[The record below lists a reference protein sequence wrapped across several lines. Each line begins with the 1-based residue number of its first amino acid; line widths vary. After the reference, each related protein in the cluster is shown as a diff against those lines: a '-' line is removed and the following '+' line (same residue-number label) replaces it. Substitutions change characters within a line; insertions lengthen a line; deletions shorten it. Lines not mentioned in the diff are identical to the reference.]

1 MLRRRSSR
9 VKRAAAGVG
18 PGNAS
23 AAGSIQSTDM
33 RWTAA
38 WLLAL
43 AVHLAGIA
51 AVWLCCRG
59 ARLPQP
65 MRDAVELAVLEARL
79 ETARPEREAKRPAP
93 ARPLDHVNL
102 HDRARAHGGV
112 PVHVHGN
119 DHGGDH
125 VHVHDRVKDQPAN
138 VDVNVG
144 VAAPVDVDVH
154 VHGSATVG
162 VAAPVSAPPAS
173 APVNLN
179 LTPNSLAALNPPPPS
194 SATSPASLD
203 TTTLHG
209 TVASDGSLHIRSK
222 SPVTVGSD
230 LTQPGK
236 VLDSW
241 LKDPK
246 AHAASRDGTAAI
258 VRGTFDVTD
267 SIMRAAGQDPYRAQR
282 MKMLDETREQRMTL
296 AVRDRTARREA
307 ELAALPT
314 ELRNIWK
321 DGARSAKERRQ
332 LIFQLWDE
340 CQESAEGEAEGAA
353 AGARARRGIVL
364 FIREHLAE
372 GSLEAYPKEELATL
386 NLARQSRQRFDPYG
400 RSPL

>member
-9 VKRAAAGVG
+9 VKRAAAGIA
-18 PGNAS
+18 PGNAR

-43 AVHLAGIA
+43 AVHLAIA
-51 AVWLCCRG
+51 CVVWMGCRG
-59 ARLPQP
+59 GRTDEAG
-65 MRDAVELAVLEARL
+65 RDTVELAVLEGRAERAPREI
-79 ETARPEREAKRPAP
+79 ETKQPKRAQP
-93 ARPLDHVNL
+93 PLDHVNV
-102 HDRARAHGGV
+102 HDHVKVHDHGHDHGGV
-112 PVHVHGN
+112 PAHVHVN
-119 DHGGDH
+119 DHGRDH
-125 VHVHDRVKDQPAN
+125 VNDRG
-138 VDVNVG
+138 NVG
-144 VAAPVDVDVH
+144 VAAPVADAVPVN
-154 VHGSATVG
+154 GNPTVG
-162 VAAPVSAPPAS
+162 AAAPVNAAPAPA
-173 APVNLN
+173 PINLN
-179 LTPNSLAALNPPPPS
+179 LTPNSLAALDPTPPS
-194 SATSPASLD
+194 SPASSTSLD
-203 TTTLHG
+203 TATLHG
-209 TVASDGSLHIRSK
+209 TIGGDGSLHIRSK

-296 AVRDRTARREA
+296 AVRDRTARREG